1 MRAKLLR
8 RNRADGTEFE
18 NNNRS
23 DENIPPPADHP
34 LMRLSLA
41 MGRNRP
47 APYSAHWQPRS
58 QKRPRLLTKQD

>member
-1 MRAKLLR
+1 MRSKLLLR
-8 RNRADGTEFE
+8 SRAVGTAFE
-18 NNNRS
+18 SSKRC

-47 APYSAHWQPRS
+47 APSSAHWQPRS